1 MGMSEENEPKE
12 IEPKG
17 SRILFCYFVVV
28 LLLGL
33 VAVGILFRA
42 FDTAFVERDK
52 WMKVAESQKRPN
64 RLVLPGRGNIYS
76 SDGKLMATSVPRYYM
91 YIDFKAD
98 AYTPAKDAKY
108 NWLDTFKTSKK
119 DGVDSLAFY
128 LSRKLKDRTPAGYKA
143 YLLKGL
149 SGKSRQFPIYAGK
162 VSYSDLKEIRKFPF
176 LRLGRY
182 KSGFIRRRWCS
193 ARNLSGPWRLV
204 RSVISTERSRRVE
217 LRRGRMDWSCNT
229 IRSCGGRPG

>member
-1 MGMSEENEPKE
+1 MSEENEPKE

-52 WMKVAESQKRPN
+52 WIKVAESQKRPN

-98 AYTPAKDAKY
+98 AYTPAKGAKY

-162 VSYSDLKEIRKFPF
+162 VSYSDLKEIR
-176 LRLGRY
+176 
-182 KSGFIRRRWCS
+182 IRRRWCS

>member
-12 IEPKG
+12 IEPKS

-76 SDGKLMATSVPRYYM
+76 SDGKLISTLRRMR
-91 YIDFKAD
+91 I
-98 AYTPAKDAKY
+98 
-108 NWLDTFKTSKK
+108 
-119 DGVDSLAFY
+119 
-128 LSRKLKDRTPAGYKA
+128 
-143 YLLKGL
+143 
-149 SGKSRQFPIYAGK
+149 
-162 VSYSDLKEIRKFPF
+162 
-176 LRLGRY
+176 LRLRMPSIIGW
-182 KSGFIRRRWCS
+182 I
-193 ARNLSGPWRLV
+193 
-204 RSVISTERSRRVE
+204 RSRRP
-217 LRRGRMDWSCNT
+217 RRMGWTRWRFIFPVN
-229 IRSCGGRPG
+229 